1 MKHLLLVL
9 LPVML
14 LSSCATCWRGGEPL
28 RPTEMSSLKAVSA
41 DLKKAQNA
49 KIYHG
54 LAHPQ
59 RDAEVYQQ
67 QLKTVPNRE
76 FAGFRFHEKSETVS
90 PKLIHDVV
98 ALYSNPDSHQ
108 ALASPKT
115 TCAGFHPDYAL
126 VWSDGKGQRVL
137 QICYGCHEWKY
148 FGPGGVLHTDINEP
162 AFYDSITQWLPPKP

>member
-9 LPVML
+9 LPVMF
-14 LSSCATCWRGGEPL
+14 LSSCATCWRGGESL
-28 RPTEMSSLKAVSA
+28 RPTEMASLKAVSA
-41 DLKKAQNA
+41 DLKKAHDA

-54 LAHPQ
+54 LEHPQ
-59 RDAEVYQQ
+59 RNAEVYQQ
-67 QLKTVPNRE
+67 QLRTVPNRE
-76 FAGFRFHEKSETVS
+76 FAGYRFNEKPEAVS
-90 PKLIHDVV
+90 PKLIHDLI
-98 ALYSNPDSHQ
+98 ALYTHADSHQ

-126 VWSDGKGQRVL
+126 VWSDAKGQRVL

-162 AFYDSITQWLPPKP
+162 AFYDSITQWLPPKS

>member
-9 LPVML
+9 LPAMF

-41 DLKKAQNA
+41 DLKKAHNA

-67 QLKTVPNRE
+67 QLKTVPNRD
-76 FAGFRFHEKSETVS
+76 FAGFRFHEK
-90 PKLIHDVV
+90 
-98 ALYSNPDSHQ
+98 
-108 ALASPKT
+108 
-115 TCAGFHPDYAL
+115 
-126 VWSDGKGQRVL
+126 
-137 QICYGCHEWKY
+137 QIGRAH
-148 FGPGGVLHTDINEP
+148 V
-162 AFYDSITQWLPPKP
+162 